1 MIHKV
6 FRHNQGKRKYKIMST
21 LTRMRFMNGGGML
34 RGKIFHIFDQRS
46 ISAPALKKNKMV
58 RLL

>member
-1 MIHKV
+1 
-6 FRHNQGKRKYKIMST
+6 MST
-21 LTRMRFMNGGGML
+21 LTRMRLMNGGGIL
-34 RGKIFHIFDQRS
+34 RGKIFHIFDRRS